1 MRYFKFLLSGI
12 LIAALLFSFS
22 ACGAKDSNE
31 EIKKIEKPKTAA
43 TQDEPDI
50 SAKSDA
56 VEISPN
62 VNGMRFNMTLLQFT
76 QQYNAVKQKNGETDG
91 IINYNN
97 WRKNSEPDKDE
108 NNVPVQYWYYDDTD
122 VSFTATV
129 EINTQKL
136 LNIGCGTTMNR
147 FMSMTDDDKN
157 SDIIIGKAALMA
169 QIVCGFP
176 EGSEPVLQDIFY
188 RTTTENND
196 TLWYSGFVFHLST
209 KQDKADSANNTM
221 LFRVFPITNE
231 LKEEWKL
238 VEY

>member
-1 MRYFKFLLSGI
+1 MKIFKFILSGV
-12 LIAALLFSFS
+12 LMAALLFCLS
-22 ACGAKDSNE
+22 ACGEKDASE

-50 SAKSDA
+50 AAKSDA

-62 VNGMRFNMTLLQFT
+62 VNGVRFNMTLLQFT
-76 QQYNAVKQKNGETDG
+76 QQYNEAKQRRGEG
-91 IINYNN
+91 EEIINYNN
-97 WRKNSEPDKDE
+97 WRKNGEPSMDE
-108 NNVPVQYWYYDDTD
+108 NNVPVQYWYYDDAD

-147 FMSMTDDDKN
+147 FMSMTDDEKN

-169 QIVCGFP
+169 QIACVFP
-176 EGSEPVLQDIFY
+176 GDSEPVLQDIFY

-209 KQDKADSANNTM
+209 KQDKSDSKNNTM
-221 LFRVFPITNE
+221 LFRVFPITDE

-238 VEY
+238 VAY

>member
-1 MRYFKFLLSGI
+1 MKIFKLI
-12 LIAALLFSFS
+12 IPTVLIAALIFCLT
-22 ACGAKDSNE
+22 ACGQKDANE

-50 SAKSDA
+50 VAKSDA

-76 QQYNAVKQKNGETDG
+76 KQYNEIKQKRGETEG

-97 WRKNSEPDKDE
+97 WRKNSEPEMDE

-122 VSFTATV
+122 VSFTATI

-147 FMSMTDDDKN
+147 FMSMTDDNKN

-169 QIVCGFP
+169 QVACGFP
-176 EGSEPVLQDIFY
+176 VDSEPVLQDIFY
-188 RTTTENND
+188 RTTTENKD

-209 KQDKADSANNTM
+209 KQDKSDTANNTM

-238 VEY
+238 DEY